1 MKIDWSKF
9 FTMLIFGCPGSGKT
23 HLLKSLI
30 YNASIKQEFDHCL
43 LFSATKNTDDYD
55 FLDDEYKYDAFD
67 LDAVDKY
74 VNFCKSINEKKI
86 KTRGLLIFDDIAGD
100 QTFKSSLFKSLFS
113 NYRHYGLSIIVV
125 NQLIVEVPLSFRSI
139 IKYGCVYKYVNEND
153 REKIYNCFGSL
164 ANNKNEFYQL
174 YDKYTNEQFMFLFF
188 SQGNMY
194 DRENAYCG
202 ARAPKKIPKFKLKF
216 D

>member
-1 MKIDWSKF
+1 MKLDWKNF
-9 FTMLIFGCPGSGKT
+9 FSLLIFGCPGSGKT
-23 HLLKSLI
+23 HLLRSII
-30 YNASIKQEFDHCL
+30 YTASVKQEFDHCL
-43 LFSATKNTDDYD
+43 LFSATKNSPDYD
-55 FLDDEYKYDAFD
+55 FLDESYKYDAFD
-67 LDAVDKY
+67 INAIEKY
-74 VNFCKSINEKKI
+74 INFCKMHNEKKI

-100 QTFKSSLFKSLFS
+100 QTFRSPLFKSLFS

-125 NQLIVEVPLSFRSI
+125 NQMIVEVPLSLRSI

-164 ANNKNEFYQL
+164 TNNKNEFYQL
-174 YDKYTNEQFMFLFF
+174 YDKYTKEQYMFLFF

-194 DRENAYCG
+194 NSGDAYCG
-202 ARAPKKIPKFKLKF
+202 CRAPRKIPKFKLKF